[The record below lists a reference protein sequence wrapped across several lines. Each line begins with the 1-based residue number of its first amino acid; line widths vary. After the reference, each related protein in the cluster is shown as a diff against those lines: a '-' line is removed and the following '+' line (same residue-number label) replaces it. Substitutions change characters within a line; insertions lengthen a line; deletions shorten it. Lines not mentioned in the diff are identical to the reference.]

1 MSALDAHEHV
11 EHAEHAR
18 HANDPFVTRVSITIA
33 LLAVLAAIVGSLETV
48 ESATAI
54 NATSKAVLAQD
65 RATDAWNEYQ
75 ADSLKKHLYGL
86 AADQA
91 GPDAARYRRT
101 AADQGQAQQT
111 VRGRAE
117 AAEHDRERLIATS
130 ETSERRHHW
139 LTAAA
144 ALLEIGIG
152 VSSVSI
158 ITKNR
163 LFWFGALALGAGGL
177 GLFTLA
183 WLAG

>member
-1 MSALDAHEHV
+1 M
-11 EHAEHAR
+11 
-18 HANDPFVTRVSITIA
+18 
-33 LLAVLAAIVGSLETV
+33 GSLETV

-75 ADSLKKHLYGL
+75 ADSLKKHIY
-86 AADQA
+86 AIA
-91 GPDAARYRRT
+91 GDAPGPNAARYRKT
-101 AADQGQAQQT
+101 AVDQVVAQAT
-111 VRGRAE
+111 VKARAQAMEQDREQLTEVAE
-117 AAEHDRERLIATS
+117 AAEK
-130 ETSERRHHW
+130 RHHW

-163 LFWFGALALGAGGL
+163 WFWIGALALGVIGACV
-177 GLFTLA
+177 FMA
-183 WLAG
+183 SWIV